1 MIEVH
6 LETCLREEERYTMMV
21 RSNPMVD
28 VTRSLIILIMNDIL
42 GVMPYASPQNMG
54 HVRTRASATEELTSS
69 SP

>member
-6 LETCLREEERYTMMV
+6 LETCLRKDERYTMRF

-28 VTRSLIILIMNDIL
+28 VTSSLIVLIMNDIL
-42 GVMPYASPQNMG
+42 SVMPSASPQNTE
-54 HVRTRASATEELTSS
+54 HVHTHPSDTEELISR